1 MYNLY
6 KDLSKP
12 VLVRVAVMVIFVFA
26 HAAAQTNFTLTS
38 STVTYTA
45 SDSRDT
51 WQGVTTLIS
60 LELTPVADGLRV
72 SATLEPGSFNS
83 GNFVRDSNARI
94 GLFDASE
101 FPTATLT
108 GTLPLAPE
116 MLQPGTVSSTASRI
130 QETELGGEL
139 LLHGVTQALTVPV
152 TVIREGSELSAET
165 GFPVALSAFGMKG
178 PSLFGVTVDDQV
190 EVAIT
195 LVGDVAAP

>member
-1 MYNLY
+1 M
-6 KDLSKP
+6 
-12 VLVRVAVMVIFVFA
+12 VLFVFA

-60 LELTPVADGLRV
+60 LELTPTADGLRV
-72 SATLEPGSFNS
+72 SATLEPGSFKS

-94 GLFDASE
+94 GVFDAGE

-116 MLQPGTVSSTASRI
+116 MLQPGTVSSTASRT

-178 PSLFGVTVDDQV
+178 PSLFGVTVNDQV